1 MVEFIESR
9 VVVPRGWRLGI
20 GSWCLMGAEFPFGKM
35 KKFRDDADGGA
46 AL

>member
-9 VVVPRGWRLGI
+9 VVVTRGWRLGI
-20 GSWCLMGAEFPFGKM
+20 ESWCLMGAVSFGEM
-35 KKFRDDADGGA
+35 KKFRYDADGGA